1 MKIDYLHIRT
11 SFKNVEDLEIDFD
24 NRQLLTV
31 LIGRNGSGK
40 SNVIEALVRIFR
52 ALDLGDEPAPFSYKL
67 RYSLGS
73 SSDRLIEVDASPE
86 YGSTP
91 IQQHKIQVSI
101 LGESGQYSLPES
113 ISLSKVTRDKE
124 GNSDY
129 LPKHLFTYYS
139 GPSDRL
145 EDLFKPHR
153 TKFYNQLLKNQVK
166 IEDEVRPLFYAK
178 PFHSQFVLL
187 AFFLSQQ
194 RGVGREFLED
204 HLGIME
210 FHSVH
215 FVFRRPTEWSSIDKK
230 DLFWGARGVVREF
243 LDRLLPHSLGVI
255 KTERAE
261 STSLTGKGKDNE
273 FMHVFLPD
281 IYSLKKV
288 ARGLGAKNF
297 FKMLESTL
305 LSDLLSSVH
314 IKVRLKNGEVVSFS
328 ELSEGEQQLLTV
340 LGLLEFTVEE
350 DSLFLLDEP
359 DTHLNPAWAAKYH
372 SFLKRFIPDK
382 RFCHILM
389 VTHHPLA
396 IAELK
401 KEQIQVLRKDAE
413 GLSLAETPSES
424 PIGMG
429 VNGILTS
436 DMFDMATTLDQHT
449 SKVIEDRRELL
460 EKESLTEAEIRK
472 LSELNN
478 SLDRLGYSYTHPD
491 EDYRQFLIARKKAM
505 QQLEAENKDSTEYR
519 VKLINAILKDQ
530 GLIE

>member
-1 MKIDYLHIRT
+1 M
-11 SFKNVEDLEIDFD
+11 
-24 NRQLLTV
+24 
-31 LIGRNGSGK
+31 
-40 SNVIEALVRIFR
+40 
-52 ALDLGDEPAPFSYKL
+52 
-67 RYSLGS
+67 
-73 SSDRLIEVDASPE
+73 
-86 YGSTP
+86 
-91 IQQHKIQVSI
+91 
-101 LGESGQYSLPES
+101 
-113 ISLSKVTRDKE
+113 RD
-124 GNSDY
+124 
-129 LPKHLFTYYS
+129 
-139 GPSDRL
+139 
-145 EDLFKPHR
+145 
-153 TKFYNQLLKNQVK
+153 
-166 IEDEVRPLFYAK
+166 
-178 PFHSQFVLL
+178 
-187 AFFLSQQ
+187 
-194 RGVGREFLED
+194 FLER
-204 HLGIME
+204 I
-210 FHSVH
+210 
-215 FVFRRPTEWSSIDKK
+215 
-230 DLFWGARGVVREF
+230 
-243 LDRLLPHSLGVI
+243 LPHSLGAI
-255 KTERAE
+255 KTVREE
-261 STSLTGKGKDNE
+261 ETTLTGKGVNNE
-273 FMHVFLPD
+273 FVHLFLPD
-281 IYSLKKV
+281 LYSLKKV
-288 ARGLGAKNF
+288 AQGLGAKNF

-314 IKVRLKNGEVVSFS
+314 IKVRLKNGEIVSFS

-340 LGLLEFTVEE
+340 LGLLEFTMEE

-413 GLSLAETPSES
+413 GQSLAEIPSES

-460 EKESLTEAEIRK
+460 EKESLTEAESRK

-491 EDYRQFLIARKKAM
+491 EDYRQFLIARKNAM
-505 QQLEAENKDSTEYR
+505 QQMEAENKDSTEYR
-519 VKLINAILKDQ
+519 LKLINAILKDQ

>member
-1 MKIDYLHIRT
+1 MKIDYLHIR
-11 SFKNVEDLEIDFD
+11 SGFKNVEDLEIDFD
-24 NRQLLTV
+24 NKQLLTV

-73 SSDRLIEVDASPE
+73 SSDRLIEVEASPE

-101 LGESGQYSLPES
+101 LDESGQYSLPES
-113 ISLSKVTRDKE
+113 ISLSKVKRDKD

-129 LPKHLFTYYS
+129 LPKYLFAYYS

-145 EDLFKPHR
+145 EDLFKRHR
-153 TKFYNQLLKNQVK
+153 TNFYRKLLRNQIS
-166 IEDEVRPLFYAK
+166 IEGEVRPLFYAK

-187 AFFLSQQ
+187 AFFLKQQ
-194 RGVGREFLED
+194 REKSRAFLENQ
-204 HLGIME
+204 LGIE
-210 FHSVH
+210 SFHSAH
-215 FVFRRPTEWSSIDKK
+215 FVFRRPEWGKK
-230 DLFWGARGVVREF
+230 SKKNIFWGAEGVVSDFIE
-243 LDRLLPHSLGVI
+243 RLLPHSLGAI
-255 KTERAE
+255 KTKREE
-261 STSLTGKGKDNE
+261 DVTLTGKGVTNE
-273 FMHVFLPD
+273 FIHLFLPD
-281 IYSLKKV
+281 ISSLESV
-288 ARGLGAKNF
+288 AGELSAQNF

-314 IKVRLKNGEVVSFS
+314 IKVRLNNEEVVSFS

-396 IAELK
+396 IAELN
-401 KEQIQVLRKDAE
+401 KEQIQVLRKDVE
-413 GLSLAETPSES
+413 GQSIAETPAES

-436 DMFDMATTLDQHT
+436 DMFGMATTLDQHT
-449 SKVIEDRRELL
+449 SNAIEDRRKLL
-460 EKESLTEAEIRK
+460 EKETLTEADNAELRK
-472 LSELNN
+472 LNN

-505 QQLEAENKDSTEYR
+505 QQMDYKDEDSIELR
-519 VKLINAILKDQ
+519 LKLINAILKDQ

>member
-1 MKIDYLHIRT
+1 MKIDYLHIR
-11 SFKNVEDLEIDFD
+11 SGFKNVEDLEIDFD
-24 NRQLLTV
+24 NKQLLTV

-67 RYSLGS
+67 RYTLGS
-73 SSDRLIEVDASPE
+73 SSDRLVEVDASPE

-101 LGESGQYSLPES
+101 LDESGQYSLPES

-129 LPKHLFTYYS
+129 LPKHLFAYYS

-187 AFFLSQQ
+187 AFFLNQQ
-194 RGVGREFLED
+194 KGVGREFLQD
-204 HLGIME
+204 QLGIE
-210 FHSVH
+210 SFHSAH
-215 FVFRRPTEWSSIDKK
+215 FVFRRPEWGKNNKK
-230 DLFWGARGVVREF
+230 DLFWGARGVVRDF
-243 LDRLLPHSLGVI
+243 LERILPHSLGAI
-255 KTERAE
+255 KTVREE
-261 STSLTGKGKDNE
+261 ETTLTGKGVNNE
-273 FMHVFLPD
+273 FVHLFLPD
-281 IYSLKKV
+281 LYSLKKV
-288 ARGLGAKNF
+288 AQGLGAKNF

-314 IKVRLKNGEVVSFS
+314 IKVRLKNGEIVSFS

-340 LGLLEFTVEE
+340 LGLLEFTMEE

-401 KEQIQVLRKDAE
+401 KEQIQVLRKDVE
-413 GLSLAETPSES
+413 GQSLAEIPSES

-460 EKESLTEAEIRK
+460 EKDSLTEAESRK

-505 QQLEAENKDSTEYR
+505 QQMDYKDEDSIELR
-519 VKLINAILKDQ
+519 LKLINAILKDQ

>member
-1 MKIDYLHIRT
+1 MKIDYLHIR
-11 SFKNVEDLEIDFD
+11 SGFKNVEDLEIDFD
-24 NRQLLTV
+24 NKQLLTV

-73 SSDRLIEVDASPE
+73 SSDRLIEVEASPE

-101 LGESGQYSLPES
+101 LDESGQYSLPES

-129 LPKHLFTYYS
+129 LPKHLFAYYS

-187 AFFLSQQ
+187 AFFLNQQ
-194 RGVGREFLED
+194 KGVGREFLQD
-204 HLGIME
+204 QLGIE
-210 FHSVH
+210 SFHSAH
-215 FVFRRPTEWSSIDKK
+215 FVFRRPEWGKNNKK
-230 DLFWGARGVVREF
+230 DLFWGARGVVRDF
-243 LDRLLPHSLGVI
+243 LERILPHSLGAIRTVREEE
-255 KTERAE
+255 T
-261 STSLTGKGKDNE
+261 TLTGKGVNNE
-273 FMHVFLPD
+273 FAHLFLPD
-281 IYSLKKV
+281 LYSLKKV
-288 ARGLGAKNF
+288 AQGLGAKNF

-314 IKVRLKNGEVVSFS
+314 IKVRLKNGEIVSFS

-340 LGLLEFTVEE
+340 LGLLEFTMEE

-413 GLSLAETPSES
+413 GQSLAETPLES

-449 SKVIEDRRELL
+449 SNVIEDRRELL
-460 EKESLTEAEIRK
+460 EKERLTEGESRK

-491 EDYRQFLIARKKAM
+491 EDYRQFLIARKKAI
-505 QQLEAENKDSTEYR
+505 QQMEAENKDSTEHR
-519 VKLINAILKDQ
+519 LKLINAILKDQ

>member
-1 MKIDYLHIRT
+1 MKIDYLHIR
-11 SFKNVEDLEIDFD
+11 SGFKNVEDLEIDFD
-24 NRQLLTV
+24 NKQLLTV

-73 SSDRLIEVDASPE
+73 SSDRLIEVEASPE

-101 LGESGQYSLPES
+101 LDESGQYSLPES

-129 LPKHLFTYYS
+129 LPKHLFAYYS

-187 AFFLSQQ
+187 AFFLNQQ
-194 RGVGREFLED
+194 KGVGREFLQD
-204 HLGIME
+204 QLGIE
-210 FHSVH
+210 SFHSAH
-215 FVFRRPTEWSSIDKK
+215 FVFRRPEWGKNNKK
-230 DLFWGARGVVREF
+230 DLFWGARGVVRDF
-243 LDRLLPHSLGVI
+243 LERILPHSLGAI
-255 KTERAE
+255 KTVREE
-261 STSLTGKGKDNE
+261 ETTLTGKGVNNE
-273 FMHVFLPD
+273 FAHLFLPD
-281 IYSLKKV
+281 LYSLKKV
-288 ARGLGAKNF
+288 AQGLGAKNF

-314 IKVRLKNGEVVSFS
+314 IKVRLKNGEIVSFS

-340 LGLLEFTVEE
+340 LGLLEFTMEE

-401 KEQIQVLRKDAE
+401 KEQIQVLRKDVE
-413 GLSLAETPSES
+413 GQSLAEIPSES

-460 EKESLTEAEIRK
+460 EKDSLTEAESRK

-505 QQLEAENKDSTEYR
+505 QQMDYKDEDSIELR
-519 VKLINAILKDQ
+519 LKLINAILKDQ

>member
-1 MKIDYLHIRT
+1 MKIDYLHIR
-11 SFKNVEDLEIDFD
+11 SGFKNVEDLEIDFD
-24 NRQLLTV
+24 NKQLLTV

-52 ALDLGDEPAPFSYKL
+52 ALDFGDEPAPFSYKL

-73 SSDRLIEVDASPE
+73 SSDRLIEVEASPE

-101 LGESGQYSLPES
+101 LDESGQYSLPES

-129 LPKHLFTYYS
+129 LPKHLFAYYS

-187 AFFLSQQ
+187 AFFLNQQ
-194 RGVGREFLED
+194 KGVGREFLQD
-204 HLGIME
+204 QLGIE
-210 FHSVH
+210 SFHSAH
-215 FVFRRPTEWSSIDKK
+215 FVFRRPEWGKNNKK
-230 DLFWGARGVVREF
+230 DLFWGARGVVRDF
-243 LDRLLPHSLGVI
+243 LERILPHSLGAI
-255 KTERAE
+255 KTVREE
-261 STSLTGKGKDNE
+261 ETTLTGKGVNNE
-273 FMHVFLPD
+273 FAHLFLPD
-281 IYSLKKV
+281 LYSLKKV
-288 ARGLGAKNF
+288 AQGLGAKNF

-314 IKVRLKNGEVVSFS
+314 IKVRLKNGEIVSFS

-340 LGLLEFTVEE
+340 LGLLEFTIEE

-401 KEQIQVLRKDAE
+401 KEQIQVLRKDVE
-413 GLSLAETPSES
+413 GQSLAEIPSES

-460 EKESLTEAEIRK
+460 EKDSLTEAESRK

-505 QQLEAENKDSTEYR
+505 QQMDYKDEDSIELR
-519 VKLINAILKDQ
+519 LKLINAILKDQ

>member
-1 MKIDYLHIRT
+1 MKIDYLHIR
-11 SFKNVEDLEIDFD
+11 SGFKNVEDLEIDFD

-101 LGESGQYSLPES
+101 LDESGQYSLPEN
-113 ISLSKVTRDKE
+113 ISLSKVARDKE

-129 LPKHLFTYYS
+129 LPKHLFAYYS

-187 AFFLSQQ
+187 AFFLNQQ

-204 HLGIME
+204 QLGIE
-210 FHSVH
+210 SFHSAH
-215 FVFRRPTEWSSIDKK
+215 FVFRRPEWGKNNRK
-230 DLFWGARGVVREF
+230 DLFWGARGVVRDF
-243 LDRLLPHSLGVI
+243 LERILPHSLGTI
-255 KTERAE
+255 KTVREE
-261 STSLTGKGKDNE
+261 ETTLTGKGVNNE
-273 FMHVFLPD
+273 FVHLFLPD
-281 IYSLKKV
+281 LYSLKKV
-288 ARGLGAKNF
+288 AQGLGAKNF

-314 IKVRLKNGEVVSFS
+314 IKVRLKNGEIVSFS

-340 LGLLEFTVEE
+340 LGLLEFTMEE

-401 KEQIQVLRKDAE
+401 KEQIQVFRKDAE
-413 GLSLAETPSES
+413 GQSLAETPLES

-460 EKESLTEAEIRK
+460 EKESLTEAESRE

-491 EDYRQFLIARKKAM
+491 EDYRQFLISRKKVM
-505 QQLEAENKDSTEYR
+505 QQMDTENKGSIEYR
-519 VKLINAILKDQ
+519 LKLINAILKDQ

>member
-1 MKIDYLHIRT
+1 MKIDYLHIR
-11 SFKNVEDLEIDFD
+11 SGFKNVQDLEIDFD
-24 NRQLLTV
+24 NKQLLTV

-52 ALDLGDEPAPFSYKL
+52 ALDLGDEAAPFSYKL
-67 RYSLGS
+67 RYSLGV
-73 SSDRLIEVDASPE
+73 SSDRLLEIDASPE

-91 IQQHKIQVSI
+91 IQQHNIQVST
-101 LGESGQYSLPES
+101 LGGDGQYSLPES
-113 ISLSKVTRDKE
+113 ISLSKVKRDKE
-124 GNSDY
+124 GNSEY
-129 LPKHLFTYYS
+129 LPKHLFAYYS

-153 TKFYNQLLKNQVK
+153 TKFYNQLLKNQVD
-166 IEDEVRPLFYAK
+166 IQDEVRPLFYAK

-187 AFFLSQQ
+187 AFFLNQQ
-194 RGVGREFLED
+194 KGVGREFLEQQ
-204 HLGIME
+204 LGIRS
-210 FHSVH
+210 FHSAH
-215 FVFRRPTEWSSIDKK
+215 FVFRRPVWGKNNKNDI
-230 DLFWGARGVVREF
+230 FWGARGVVRDF
-243 LDRLLPHSLGVI
+243 LERLLPNSLGTV
-255 KTERAE
+255 KTERE
-261 STSLTGKGKDNE
+261 EETTLTGKGVNNE
-273 FMHVFLPD
+273 FAHLFLPD

-288 ARGLGAKNF
+288 AQGIGPKNF

-314 IKVRLKNGEVVSFS
+314 IKVHLKNGEIVSFS

-372 SFLKRFIPDK
+372 TFLQRFIPNK
-382 RFCHILM
+382 RFSHILM

-396 IAELK
+396 IAELN

-413 GLSLAETPSES
+413 GQSFAEIPVES

-436 DMFDMATTLDQHT
+436 DMFGMVTTLDKHT
-449 SKVIEDRRELL
+449 SNVIEERRNLL
-460 EKESLTEAEIRK
+460 EKEHLSEAEIIELRK
-472 LSELNN
+472 LNN
-478 SLDRLGYSYTHPD
+478 SLDRLGYSYIHPD
-491 EDYRQFLIARKKAM
+491 EDYRQFLIARKNVVQTMDA
-505 QQLEAENKDSTEYR
+505 EAIDSTEYR
-519 VKLINAILKDQ
+519 LKLINAILKDQ

>member
-1 MKIDYLHIRT
+1 MKIDYLHIR
-11 SFKNVEDLEIDFD
+11 SGFKNVEDLEIDFD
-24 NRQLLTV
+24 NKQLLTV

-73 SSDRLIEVDASPE
+73 SSDRLIEVEASPE

-101 LGESGQYSLPES
+101 LDESGQYSLPES

-129 LPKHLFTYYS
+129 LPKHLFAYYS

-187 AFFLSQQ
+187 AFFLNQQ
-194 RGVGREFLED
+194 KGVGREFLQD
-204 HLGIME
+204 QLGIE
-210 FHSVH
+210 SFHSAH
-215 FVFRRPTEWSSIDKK
+215 FVFRRPEWGKNNKK
-230 DLFWGARGVVREF
+230 DLFWGARGVVRDF
-243 LDRLLPHSLGVI
+243 LERILPHSLGAI
-255 KTERAE
+255 KTVREE
-261 STSLTGKGKDNE
+261 ETTLTGKGVNNE
-273 FMHVFLPD
+273 FAHLFLPD
-281 IYSLKKV
+281 LYSLKKV
-288 ARGLGAKNF
+288 AQGLGAKNF

-314 IKVRLKNGEVVSFS
+314 IKVRLKNGEIVSFS

-340 LGLLEFTVEE
+340 LGLLEFTMEE

-401 KEQIQVLRKDAE
+401 KEQIQVLRKDVE
-413 GLSLAETPSES
+413 GQSLAEIPSES

-460 EKESLTEAEIRK
+460 EKDSLTEAESRK

-505 QQLEAENKDSTEYR
+505 QQMDYKDEDSIELR
-519 VKLINAILKDQ
+519 LKLINAVLKDQ